1 MLVQSRRLA
10 VRLAV
15 IGKHLCRVA
24 LALLAVEAGALVIEE
39 FLIPTGE
46 DPGELLI
53 NIALLAGLLAPLV
66 AGGALI
72 LVKVA
77 RAPVSRWLVAG
88 LIAGVLAASL
98 PVLFYLAYGNCPNGV
113 C

>member
-1 MLVQSRRLA
+1 MSVQSPHVA

-15 IGKHLCRVA
+15 IGKYLCRAA
-24 LALLAVEAGALVIEE
+24 LALLAVEAGAVLIEE
-39 FLIPTGE
+39 FLLSPGE
-46 DPGELLI
+46 DPGDLLI

-66 AGGALI
+66 AVGALI

-77 RAPVSRWLVAG
+77 RAPVSRWVIAALT
-88 LIAGVLAASL
+88 AGVLAASL
-98 PVLFYLAYGNCPNGV
+98 PVLLYLAYGNCPNGV

>member
-1 MLVQSRRLA
+1 MTVQSPHAAFRLA
-10 VRLAV
+10 VA
-15 IGKHLCRVA
+15 GKHLCRVA
-24 LALLAVEAGALVIEE
+24 VALLVMEAGALLIEE
-39 FLIPTGE
+39 FLLPTGE

-66 AGGALI
+66 ALGALI

-77 RAPVSRWLVAG
+77 RAPMSRWVVAA

-98 PVLFYLAYGNCPNGV
+98 PVLLYLAYGNCPNGV